1 MEAELWLE
9 GVLHERGNVSR
20 SVLCLTASASLP
32 RLPVIRSRAQS
43 RTKLRGRQ
51 NAKPNTSDDLKQQTR
66 MPDLTKTDDDAIG
79 RAFLAQASE
88 FMLRDYLPKI
98 ERCLENLSDEQ
109 IWWRAN
115 EESNSIGNLILHL
128 CGNARQWIVCGVGSA
143 PDARNR
149 DAEFEQRD
157 VIARDELV
165 SLLRSTLSDVH
176 TTLQSLD
183 PSTLLEY
190 RKIQGND
197 VDILEAI
204 FHVTEH
210 FSMHTGQ
217 IIMLTK
223 MLTSEDLRFYD
234 FEADAAVE
242 TWHSG
247 PTGSS

>member
-1 MEAELWLE
+1 MRLRVRR
-9 GVLHERGNVSR
+9 GVKR
-20 SVLCLTASASLP
+20 
-32 RLPVIRSRAQS
+32 
-43 RTKLRGRQ
+43 
-51 NAKPNTSDDLKQQTR
+51 NTNGDLKQQKMT
-66 MPDLTKTDDDAIG
+66 MPDQATS
-79 RAFLAQASE
+79 RAFIAHAAHFL
-88 FMLRDYLPKI
+88 LNDYLPKI
-98 ERCLENLSDEQ
+98 ERCLEKLSDEQ

-143 PDARNR
+143 PDNRNR

-157 VIARDELV
+157 IIPRDALV
-165 SLLRSTLSDVH
+165 ALLHSTLTDLE
-176 TTLQSLD
+176 TTLQSVDPTMLLD
-183 PSTLLEY
+183 Y

-223 MLTSEDLRFYD
+223 MMTSADLRFYEFD
-234 FEADAAVE
+234 
-242 TWHSG
+242 
-247 PTGSS
+247 TGVPVQRWRP